1 MNKYLVICLL
11 LLSNVVAAKD
21 QQPNILFVLADDF
34 RWDSFAHLS
43 DLGLKTPNL
52 DKLANKSIRF
62 TKSYNT
68 TAICLGSRAVY
79 VSGLNE
85 FATGTNFAHGSMNY
99 DVWQKSYPA
108 LLKKSGYF
116 TGFVGKFGFHVNNEN
131 GKKGTVAT
139 IRDDFDYWGAWLGQG
154 DYKIANNPEAEAW
167 FKFFGG
173 KKEHATHAI
182 GLMSEDFI
190 KRGVKSGKPF
200 NLSVSFKAPHGPYA
214 VDPRYKE
221 VYQGQEFAKPE
232 NYGPDANSP
241 KQAISGRPTYLGK
254 KWLTEY
260 DKQMY
265 GYHSMIYGL
274 DQALGRIMATL
285 EEQGVSDNTV
295 VIFAADNGHF
305 NGSKGMSGKLY
316 AYEEG
321 TRSPTMIFDPRRKS
335 SEAFETTDVLSGS
348 IDIAPTIL
356 ALADVGLPEKMHG
369 KSILPILTT
378 EKSKQTGTMLHKSL
392 LLMQVWGKAS
402 AQSLAVVTPTHK
414 YIHWFYGA
422 DEFERTEELFD
433 LTKDSNES
441 TNLTKHIEAA
451 PVLKNMRQQYDEH
464 MATWAQE
471 GVNDRGYPKYLKL
484 ADRHTPFETNSQAD
498 IDEMYKGKGFV
509 RDANGNKI
517 KNKKKK
523 KNKNKNKNKTNN
535 VTDSQPKHEGT
546 I

>member
-1 MNKYLVICLL
+1 MNKVIIALL
-11 LLSNVVAAKD
+11 LLLLPCLTVAKE

-43 DLGLKTPNL
+43 DFGLKTPNL
-52 DKLANKSIRF
+52 DKLAKKSVRF

-85 FATGTNFAHGSMNY
+85 FSTGTNFAHGNMGY
-99 DVWQKSYPA
+99 ALWKKSYPA
-108 LLKKSGYF
+108 QLKKNGYY
-116 TGFVGKFGFHVNNEN
+116 TGFVGKFGFHVNDPS

-154 DYKIANNPEAEAW
+154 NYKIAQNPEAEAW
-167 FKFFGG
+167 FKYFGG

-190 KRGVKSGKPF
+190 EKAVKSDKPF

-221 VYQGQEFAKPE
+221 VYQGQKFAKPE
-232 NYGPDANSP
+232 NFGPDLNSP
-241 KQAISGRPTYLGK
+241 KQALSGRPTYLGR
-254 KWLTEY
+254 KWLSDY

-274 DQALGRIMATL
+274 DQALGRILATL
-285 EEQGVSDNTV
+285 EAQGVSDNTV
-295 VIFAADNGHF
+295 IIFAADNGHL

-321 TRSPTMIFDPRRKS
+321 TRSPTMIYDPRRKS
-335 SEAFETTDVLSGS
+335 NQTFETTDVLSGS

-356 ALADVGLPEKMHG
+356 DLAAIALPEKMHG

-378 EKSKQTGTMLHKSL
+378 EKAKQTGTMLHKSL
-392 LLMQVWGKAS
+392 LLMQVWGKGS

-422 DEFERTEELFD
+422 QEFERTEELFD
-433 LTKDSNES
+433 LSKDSNES
-441 TNLTKHIEAA
+441 TSLTKHIEAA
-451 PVLKNMRQQYDEH
+451 PVLKSMRKQYDEH
-464 MATWAQE
+464 MAIWAQD
-471 GVNDRGYPKYLKL
+471 GVNDRGYPKYLNL
-484 ADRHTPFETNSQAD
+484 ANRHMPFEENSQAD
-498 IDEMYKGKGFV
+498 IDNMYKGNGFV
-509 RDANGNKI
+509 RDAKGKKI
-517 KNKKKK
+517 KKNKK
-523 KNKNKNKNKTNN
+523 KNKTNN
-535 VTDSQPKHEGT
+535 VSDSKAKHEST